1 MNQQQIKQL
10 ETELWA
16 SADNLRANSK
26 LTAAEYKDPVLG
38 LILLRYAQN
47 RYEQAKVSIEASMPE
62 TPRGKL
68 KPTKEHYLAAG
79 AMLVPEQSQYD
90 YLANLP
96 ESIGICEALNT
107 AMRLIEEEYT
117 DLAGILP
124 KNYQEMDEGL
134 LRELV
139 RVFNKDAVKNLT
151 GDVFGRIYEYFLMKF
166 SMSGA
171 GAQEGGEFF
180 TPPSLVQLIVNLIQ
194 PDHGIIHDPACGS
207 GGMFVQ
213 TGHFIEE
220 HSQSR
225 ASVNEAIK
233 CYGTE
238 LKSNNAKLAKM
249 NLAIHG
255 IEGKVIESNS
265 FYTDPHDL
273 VGQCDFVMANPPF
286 NVNKVDKDKDYVKT
300 DPRLFKEVGIPK
312 ADNGNYL
319 WIQYFYHYLNATGRA
334 GFVMA
339 SSATDAGNT
348 EKAIRQKLIETGA
361 VDCIVSVGNN
371 FFYTRSLPCHVWFLD
386 RGKRAE
392 NQGKILMIDARNTF
406 RKVTTTINDYS
417 PGQLLTF
424 TAIMNAY
431 RGDSQAISK
440 AAKQLQTQAFEQA
453 ANLAEAVNTLRQ
465 QCADSIANN
474 AVLDFS
480 AAQIELA
487 QRLSIDKPSPEGNEL
502 KLGRHTGRDCRYPE
516 HMDVNQAN
524 HPWHL
529 DSGNPCRNDGR
540 LSQLNGFDTF
550 DYTACHALL
559 SSFESPVVTL
569 SGLLE
574 GYKAQLDAAKK
585 ALDKKDSAGKKQLDE
600 QGKLLREL
608 NGAISAYQNQ
618 YGKSQVGEPLQDYKQ
633 ALKDWH
639 HLLEHF
645 PDGHYA
651 DVEGLCKIVDLVE
664 VAENGYS
671 LTPGRYVGYSIQ
683 VDEDFD
689 YQGRIEEIKLELT
702 ELNTEASHLIRFIQG
717 I

>member
-47 RYEQAKVSIEASMPE
+47 RYEQAKVAIEAAMPE

-68 KPTKEHYLAAG
+68 KPTKEHFLAAG

-220 HSQSR
+220 HGGN
-225 ASVNEAIK
+225 SVNEAIK

-265 FYTDPHDL
+265 FYTDPHNL

-348 EKAIRQKLIETGA
+348 EKAIRQKLIATGS

-386 RGKRAE
+386 RGKRE
-392 NQGKILMIDARNTF
+392 QNRDKILMIDARNTF

-431 RGDSQAISK
+431 RGDSQAINT
-440 AAKQLQTQAFEQA
+440 AAKQLQAQAIEQA
-453 ANLAEAVNTLRQ
+453 INLAEAVNALRQ
-465 QCADSIANN
+465 QCSNSITTNTA
-474 AVLDFS
+474 LDFG
-480 AAQIELA
+480 AAQAELA
-487 QRLSIDKPSPEGNEL
+487 QRLSIASE
-502 KLGRHTGRDCRYPE
+502 
-516 HMDVNQAN
+516 A
-524 HPWHL
+524 
-529 DSGNPCRNDGR
+529 
-540 LSQLNGFDTF
+540 
-550 DYTACHALL
+550 DYAVCHDLVR
-559 SSFESPVVTL
+559 SFENPVPTL

-574 GYKAQLDAAKK
+574 SYKTQLDAAKK

-608 NGAISAYQNQ
+608 NGAISAYQSQ

-639 HLLEHF
+639 QLLENF
-645 PDGHYA
+645 PGGQYGN
-651 DVEGLCKIVDLVE
+651 VEGLCKIVSLAEVE
-664 VAENGYS
+664 ENDYS

-683 VDEDFD
+683 VDEEFD
-689 YQGRIEEIKLELT
+689 YQKRLGEIRVELAGLIQEAN
-702 ELNTEASHLIRFIQG
+702 ELMDLIRVEG
-717 I
+717 V

>member
-47 RYEQAKVSIEASMPE
+47 RYEQAKVAIEAAMPE

-68 KPTKEHYLAAG
+68 KPTKEHFLAAG

-96 ESIGICEALNT
+96 EGVGICEALNT
-107 AMRLIEEEYT
+107 AMRLIEEEYP

-124 KNYQEMDEGL
+124 KNYQELDPDL
-134 LRELV
+134 LRELI
-139 RVFNKDAVKNLT
+139 RVFNKDSVKNLS

-220 HSQSR
+220 HGGK
-225 ASVNEAIK
+225 SVNETIK

-265 FYTDPHDL
+265 FYSDPHDL
-273 VGQCDFVMANPPF
+273 IGQCDFVMANPPF

-300 DPRLFKEVGIPK
+300 DPRLFKDIGIPK

-319 WIQYFYHYLNATGRA
+319 WIQYFYHYLNVTGRA

-348 EKAIRQKLIETGA
+348 EKAIRQKLIATSA

-386 RGKRAE
+386 RGKREE
-392 NQGKILMIDARNTF
+392 NRDKILMIDARNTF

-424 TAIMNAY
+424 AATIQLQA
-431 RGDSQAISK
+431 QAI
-440 AAKQLQTQAFEQA
+440 EQA
-453 ANLAEAVNTLRQ
+453 ANLVEAVIELRQ
-465 QCADSIANN
+465 QCAGIMFNN
-474 AVLDFS
+474 TALNFK
-480 AAQIELA
+480 AAQLELA
-487 QRLSIDKPSPEGNEL
+487 QCIILAKD
-502 KLGRHTGRDCRYPE
+502 
-516 HMDVNQAN
+516 A
-524 HPWHL
+524 
-529 DSGNPCRNDGR
+529 
-540 LSQLNGFDTF
+540 
-550 DYTACHALL
+550 DYAACHALL
-559 SSFESPVVTL
+559 QAFENPVPRL
-569 SGLLE
+569 AALLE
-574 GYKAQLDAAKK
+574 SYKTQLDTDKK
-585 ALDKKDSAGKKQLDE
+585 ALDKKDSAGKKRLDE

-608 NGAISAYQNQ
+608 NAAINAYQNQ
-618 YGKSQVGEPLQDYKQ
+618 YCKSQVGEPLHDYKQ

-639 HLLEHF
+639 HLTQYF
-645 PDGHYA
+645 PDGRYA
-651 DVEGLCKIVDLVE
+651 DIEGLCKIVDLAE
-664 VAENGYS
+664 VAENDYS

-683 VDEDFD
+683 IDEDFD
-689 YQGRIEEIKLELT
+689 YQGRMGEIHQQLAKLNIDANELMQ
-702 ELNTEASHLIRFIQG
+702 HIQSVG
-717 I
+717 LRENLQ

>member
-47 RYEQAKVSIEASMPE
+47 RYEQAKIAIEASLPE
-62 TPRGKL
+62 TPRGKVR
-68 KPTKEHYLAAG
+68 PTKEHFLAAG
-79 AMLVPEQSQYD
+79 AMLVPELSQYD

-96 ESIGICEALNT
+96 EGVGICEALNT

-124 KNYQEMDEGL
+124 KNYQEMDPDL
-134 LRELV
+134 LRELI

-220 HSQSR
+220 HGGK
-225 ASVNEAIK
+225 SVNEAIK

-238 LKSNNAKLAKM
+238 LKSNNTKLAKM

-273 VGQCDFVMANPPF
+273 VGKCDFVMANPPF

-300 DPRLFKEVGIPK
+300 DPRLFKDVGIPK

-348 EKAIRQKLIETGA
+348 EKAIRQKLIATSA

-386 RGKRAE
+386 RGKCEQNRD
-392 NQGKILMIDARNTF
+392 KILMIDARNTF

-424 TAIMNAY
+424 SAIMGAY
-431 RGDSQAISK
+431 RGDKEAIK
-440 AAKQLQTQAFEQA
+440 TAVKQLQAQSIAQAE
-453 ANLAEAVNTLRQ
+453 NLIEAVNTLRQ
-465 QCADSIANN
+465 QCAGSLFNN
-474 AVLDFS
+474 SALNFR
-480 AAQIELA
+480 AAQLELA
-487 QRLSIDKPSPEGNEL
+487 QCLVMP
-502 KLGRHTGRDCRYPE
+502 
-516 HMDVNQAN
+516 
-524 HPWHL
+524 
-529 DSGNPCRNDGR
+529 NDA
-540 LSQLNGFDTF
+540 
-550 DYTACHALL
+550 DYSAYHALL
-559 SSFESPVVTL
+559 HTFENPVPKL
-569 SGLLE
+569 AGLLE
-574 GYKAQLDAAKK
+574 AYKTQLDSAKK

-600 QGKLLREL
+600 QSKLLREL
-608 NGAISAYQNQ
+608 TAAITAYQNQ
-618 YGKSQVGEPLQDYKQ
+618 YAKSQVGEPLHDYKQ

-639 HLLEHF
+639 HVLQYF

-651 DVEGLCKIVDLVE
+651 DVEGLCKIVDLAE
-664 VAENGYS
+664 VAENDYS

-689 YQGRIEEIKLELT
+689 YQKRLGEIRAELAD
-702 ELNTEASHLIRFIQG
+702 LSQEASGLMDFIQG
-717 I
+717 VDI